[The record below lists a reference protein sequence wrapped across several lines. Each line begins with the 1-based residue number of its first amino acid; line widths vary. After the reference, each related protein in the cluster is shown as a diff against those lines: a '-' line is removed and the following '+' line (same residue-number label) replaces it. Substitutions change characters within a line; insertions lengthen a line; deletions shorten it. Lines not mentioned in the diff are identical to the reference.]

1 MLLEERTGQA
11 VTEAEAEKLAHEL
24 YGLVVAANSLPGEY
38 DDNFHLTNE
47 KAGVDAAGRAAAAAS
62 FVLKV
67 MHPGRGRDFVE
78 LQFGAGQHLA
88 GRSLQSV
95 LPGVCP

>member
-24 YGLVVAANSLPGEY
+24 YGLMVAAKSLPGEY

-47 KAGVDAAGRAAAAAS
+47 KAGVEAAGRAAAAAS

-67 MHPGRGRDFVE
+67 MHPARERDKDSAERVE
-78 LQFGAGQHLA
+78 PAPELA
-88 GRSLQSV
+88 ARAAV
-95 LPGVCP
+95 DRRTAT